1 MEHAPEK
8 YYLEEGKPI
17 KRRERIIRYS
27 SIIVIGIAFPLIYR
41 DYDFFSSEFFWSAL
55 VSIISV
61 ALFWIGSEHIVT
73 FIIHKFDF
81 FKHTAK
87 TITLLVI
94 SLILYSLSV
103 ILLEDYVLSKITNS
117 YGMKENKL
125 ELIILA
131 ILITLFI
138 TTIYMST
145 FFFMKWKENLIKAE
159 KLEKATLEAQYEALK
174 NQINPHFLF
183 NSLNTLTGMLEEDSK
198 PMSYVQNLS
207 DFLRY
212 LLQNS
217 DKELVLLCDEI
228 QLATQYAF
236 IQQIRFDKKLT
247 IDFDIPESAYH
258 FAIPP
263 LSLQMLIENAI
274 KHNIISK
281 ENPLHISVF
290 INHQNMLIVENNL
303 QRKAIES
310 STGLGL
316 ENIRNRYKFI
326 GAYNIDVSETTNK
339 FAVGLPLMK
348 VSL

>member
-1 MEHAPEK
+1 
-8 YYLEEGKPI
+8 
-17 KRRERIIRYS
+17 
-27 SIIVIGIAFPLIYR
+27 
-41 DYDFFSSEFFWSAL
+41 
-55 VSIISV
+55 
-61 ALFWIGSEHIVT
+61 
-73 FIIHKFDF
+73 
-81 FKHTAK
+81 
-87 TITLLVI
+87 
-94 SLILYSLSV
+94 
-103 ILLEDYVLSKITNS
+103 
-117 YGMKENKL
+117 MKENKL